1 MSGAFVFSL
10 LAAVLF
16 FLLAFLTWIISE
28 EVDSV
33 ILEIMAIGFLV
44 CGLIFLVFFT
54 ILSIVLMVLCL
65 VGGETCWKY
74 TTSTLSERKF

>member
-10 LAAVLF
+10 SAAVLF

-44 CGLIFLVFFT
+44 CGLLFLVFFT
-54 ILSIVLMVLCL
+54 LLSIVLMVLCL
-65 VGGETCWKY
+65 VGGET
-74 TTSTLSERKF
+74 

>member
-16 FLLAFLTWIISE
+16 FLLAFLTWIINE

-44 CGLIFLVFFT
+44 CGLLFLVFFT
-54 ILSIVLMVLCL
+54 LLSIVLMVLCL
-65 VGGETCWKY
+65 VGGET
-74 TTSTLSERKF
+74 

>member
-10 LAAVLF
+10 LATVLF
-16 FLLAFLTWIISE
+16 FLLAFLTWIINE

-44 CGLIFLVFFT
+44 CGLLFLVFFT
-54 ILSIVLMVLCL
+54 LLSIVLTVLCL
-65 VGGETCWKY
+65 VGGET
-74 TTSTLSERKF
+74 

>member
-10 LAAVLF
+10 SAAVLF

-44 CGLIFLVFFT
+44 CGLLFLVFFT
-54 ILSIVLMVLCL
+54 LLSIVRMVLCL
-65 VGGETCWKY
+65 VGGET
-74 TTSTLSERKF
+74 

>member
-10 LAAVLF
+10 SVAVLF

-44 CGLIFLVFFT
+44 CGLLFLVFFT
-54 ILSIVLMVLCL
+54 LLSIVLMVLCL
-65 VGGETCWKY
+65 VGGET
-74 TTSTLSERKF
+74 

>member
-1 MSGAFVFSL
+1 MSGVFVFSL
-10 LAAVLF
+10 SAAVLF

-44 CGLIFLVFFT
+44 CGLLFLVFFT
-54 ILSIVLMVLCL
+54 LLSIVLMVLCL
-65 VGGETCWKY
+65 VGGET
-74 TTSTLSERKF
+74 